1 MIGLKPKTPKKER
14 KPPIRLKPY
23 PYDKLKEIRAL
34 ADLLPGGCVDLS
46 AGNPTDSPP
55 EAALERL
62 RAAEGASGYPQS
74 AGSPELTASAV
85 DWLRRRFGVCGALG
99 ASEQARNAAACVGMK
114 EFVGSLPRL
123 LAMRFPDRDT
133 VLYPAVSYPTYA
145 MGAELAGLRG
155 LPIPMNDEW
164 RLDLAA
170 VSAEDARRAL
180 CLWVNSPSNPT
191 GALDDLRS
199 AAAWGR
205 ERGVPVLSDECY
217 VEFIWQTPPSG
228 RSILEQGSEGVLAV
242 HSLSKRS
249 NFAGMRVGFYAGDEE
264 LVGYLSEA
272 RRHLG
277 LMVPGPVQAAAAAAW
292 GDDAHVEAQR
302 GRYLRRLGL
311 LKRLLESFGLRVSLP
326 AGGFYLWVAA
336 PGGDA
341 WGLTRRLAEE
351 AGVLVTPGDFFGE
364 AGSGH
369 VRVAAVAQDAGIE
382 LALERLGA

>member
-1 MIGLKPKTPKKER
+1 M
-14 KPPIRLKPY
+14 
-23 PYDKLKEIRAL
+23 
-34 ADLLPGGCVDLS
+34 
-46 AGNPTDSPP
+46 
-55 EAALERL
+55 
-62 RAAEGASGYPQS
+62 
-74 AGSPELTASAV
+74 
-85 DWLRRRFGVCGALG
+85 
-99 ASEQARNAAACVGMK
+99 
-114 EFVGSLPRL
+114 
-123 LAMRFPDRDT
+123 MRFPDRDT

-155 LPIPMNDEW
+155 VPIPMNDDW

-199 AAAWGR
+199 AADWGR
-205 ERGVPVLSDECY
+205 ERGVLVVSDECY

-249 NFAGMRVGFYAGDEE
+249 NFAGMRVGFYAGDED
-264 LVGYLSEA
+264 LVGYLSEV

-311 LKRLLESFGLRVSLP
+311 LKRLLESLGLLVALP

-341 WGLTRRLAEE
+341 WGLTRRLAKE

-364 AGSGH
+364 AGSGY